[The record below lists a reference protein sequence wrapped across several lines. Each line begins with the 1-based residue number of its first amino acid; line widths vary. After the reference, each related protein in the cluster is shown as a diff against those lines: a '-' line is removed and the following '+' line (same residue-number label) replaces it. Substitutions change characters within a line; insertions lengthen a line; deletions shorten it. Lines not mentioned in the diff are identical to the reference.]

1 MATQILS
8 ILLDRASTLHAVSP
22 DSTAF
27 DALTLVAEKGIAAVL
42 VMEEGKLRGIFSGK
56 DYASRVALR
65 ARNGRETPVRDAM
78 TSTLITVGPEATVE
92 ECMKV
97 MTTRRFRHLP
107 IMKDGEVIGLVTLAD
122 LVRHQ
127 LAHKQFEIDQLISYV
142 SG

>member
-1 MATQILS
+1 MSTQVLS
-8 ILLDRASTLHAVSP
+8 ILLDRVSTLHTVRSDA
-22 DSTAF
+22 TAF
-27 DALTLVAEKGIAAVL
+27 EALNLMAEKGIAAVL
-42 VMEEGKLRGIFSGK
+42 VMDGGQLCGVFSGK
-56 DYASRVALR
+56 DYASRIALR
-65 ARNGRETPVRDAM
+65 ARNGREIPVRDAM
-78 TSTLITVGPEATVE
+78 TSSIVTVGPEATVD

-97 MTTRRFRHLP
+97 MTTKRFRHLP